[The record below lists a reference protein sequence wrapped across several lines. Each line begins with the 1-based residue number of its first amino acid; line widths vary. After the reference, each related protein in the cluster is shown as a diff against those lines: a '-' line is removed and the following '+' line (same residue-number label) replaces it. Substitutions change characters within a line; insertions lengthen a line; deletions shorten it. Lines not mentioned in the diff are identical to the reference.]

1 MLAHRSA
8 TDIEVHAPAKLN
20 LFFEVLSKRPD
31 GYHEIETLMAP
42 VSLFDT
48 LYLKA
53 ASPSAVGARGPI
65 RFSCELSTGLRT
77 GGNPASI
84 PAGSDNIVVAAL
96 ELLQERSGTNLGAD
110 VRLVKRIPPQAGL
123 GGGSS
128 DAAAAL
134 RAANMAW
141 NLNWPAKRL
150 AQLGAELGSDVPFF
164 FAGGA
169 AVCRGRGELV
179 EPVRGLGDMHAVVVH
194 PPQGLSTAAVYGACR
209 VPPQQRHTHE
219 LIGAMRGGRRA
230 EFARGLF
237 NRLESIA
244 LQLSPWIER
253 LKVEFERL
261 DCVAHQMT
269 GSGTA
274 YFGICHHARHASR
287 IAGMLRARSVG
298 RVYAVR
304 SAS

>member
-1 MLAHRSA
+1 MWAHRSA
-8 TDIEVHAPAKLN
+8 TGIEVHAPAKLN
-20 LFFEVLSKRPD
+20 LFFEVLSKRKD

-48 LYLKA
+48 LYLT
-53 ASPSAVGARGPI
+53 SVPPGATETRGPI
-65 RFSCELSTGLRT
+65 TLSCELSASLRS
-77 GGNPASI
+77 GENRANV
-84 PAGSDNIVVAAL
+84 PAGPDNIVVTAL
-96 ELLQERSGTNLGAD
+96 ELLQQRSGTNLGAD

-134 RAANMAW
+134 RAANDAW
-141 NLNWPAKRL
+141 TLNWTTERL
-150 AQLGAELGSDVPFF
+150 AQIGAELGSDVPFF
-164 FAGGA
+164 FAGGP

-179 EPVRGLGDMHAVVVH
+179 EPVSGLGDVFAVVVH
-194 PPQGLSTAAVYGACR
+194 PPGGLSTAAVYGACR
-209 VPPQQRHTHE
+209 VPQRQRRAVA
-219 LIGAMRGGRRA
+219 LIDALRGGRRA
-230 EFARGLF
+230 EVARGLF
-237 NRLESIA
+237 NRLESTA
-244 LQLSPWIER
+244 LELSCWIER
-253 LKVEFERL
+253 LKAEFEKL

-274 YFGICHHARHASR
+274 YFGICHHARHANR
-287 IAGMLRARSVG
+287 IAGMLRARLVG